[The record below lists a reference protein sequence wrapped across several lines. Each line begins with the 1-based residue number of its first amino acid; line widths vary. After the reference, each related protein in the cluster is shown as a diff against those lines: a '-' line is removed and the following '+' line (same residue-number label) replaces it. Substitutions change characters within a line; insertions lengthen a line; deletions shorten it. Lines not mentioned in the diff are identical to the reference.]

1 MNCIIVDDDKLS
13 CQVIGEYVKKT
24 PSLTLVG
31 VYDSSVEARTVFTK
45 RRDIDLILL
54 DIEMPEMD
62 GFDFLSSLESPPH
75 VIVITANEAYA
86 AKAFNFNVVD
96 FITKPVLFSRFCK
109 AIDKIKRY
117 STKQEYSVQAEKE
130 IFIKKGTSLVKLKIK
145 DIIYIEALEN
155 YVTLN
160 TNEDRFVVHFTMKG
174 IEEYLPQE
182 LFVRVHRSFIV
193 NKTSIKTIAERT
205 LDIVVGRAIKNIP
218 LGKSFKD
225 SFLND
230 ISVMSH

>member
-1 MNCIIVDDDKLS
+1 MNCIIIDDDKLS
-13 CQVIGEYVKKT
+13 CQVIGEYIKKT

-31 VYDSSVEARTVFTK
+31 VYGNSIEARTVFTK
-45 RRDIDLILL
+45 RRDIDLIFL

-62 GFDFLSSLESPPH
+62 GFDFLSSLDSPPH
-75 VIVITANEAYA
+75 VIVITVNETYA
-86 AKAFNFNVVD
+86 AKAFNFNVID
-96 FITKPVLFSRFCK
+96 FIIKPVLFSRFCK
-109 AIDKIKRY
+109 AIDKLMRY
-117 STKQEYSVQAEKE
+117 STKQESSIQAEKE

-160 TNEDRFVVHFTMKG
+160 TNEDRFVIHFTMKG

-205 LDIVVGRAIKNIP
+205 LDIVVGRAVKNLP
-218 LGKSFKD
+218 LGKSYKD